1 MKEVIIKTLEE
12 NKLYDDNYDEVYVNK
27 IRDFFDSYHINKSSK
42 NKLPHTIKR
51 DNNGFLV
58 LDNEPY
64 IISDL
69 KTDGHSEAF
78 WMLLSNGSRVLLKQA
93 DYEEIQNELLFKYLC
108 KWLDI
113 PCANNDVALFEGDV
127 YLLSPSFLALDEF
140 LLDYYEV
147 RKKTNIDVKD
157 LIDKASK
164 INQGTFVR
172 KALLMDILTDNQDR
186 FPKNFKV
193 IKGKKNIRICPLY
206 DNGMLRECKKWSSV
220 LLFAGESTDNFD
232 IISYLIK
239 DKFFK
244 NWCLSKLISRKYP
257 NLKEEIF
264 KEKGIYV
271 DDEISKAFNK
281 DVKDGISLVLDG
293 IKNN

>member
-1 MKEVIIKTLEE
+1 MEKIIKTLEE
-12 NKLYDDNYDEVYVNK
+12 NRLYDDNYDEVYVNK
-27 IRDFFDSYHINKSSK
+27 IRDFFDSYQINKGSK
-42 NKLPHTIKR
+42 NKIPKTLKR
-51 DNNGFLV
+51 NSDGFLL

-69 KTDGHSEAF
+69 QTDGHSEAF

-147 RKKTNIDVKD
+147 RKKTNIDVKN
-157 LIDKASK
+157 LIGKARK
-164 INQGTFVR
+164 INQDTFVR
-172 KALLMDILTDNQDR
+172 KTLLVDILTDNQDR

-206 DNGMLRECKKWSSV
+206 DNGMLRECKKYSSV
-220 LLFAGESTDNFD
+220 LLFAGESTDNYD
-232 IISYLIK
+232 IISYLLK
-239 DKFFK
+239 NESFK
-244 NWCLSKLISRKYP
+244 NWCLKKLISKPYPDLRKTIYQD
-257 NLKEEIF
+257 
-264 KEKGIYV
+264 KGIYV
-271 DDEISKAFNK
+271 DDEINKAFNK
-281 DVKDGISLVLDG
+281 DVKDGISLVLDS

>member
-1 MKEVIIKTLEE
+1 MEKIIKTLEE

-27 IRDFFDSYHINKSSK
+27 IRDFFDSYHVNKSSK

-113 PCANNDVALFEGDV
+113 PCANNDVTVFQGNV
-127 YLLSPSFLALDEF
+127 YLLSPSFLSLDEF

-147 RKKTNIDVKD
+147 RGKQSIQVKD
-157 LIDKASK
+157 LVEKADK
-164 INQGTFVR
+164 INQDAFVR
-172 KALLMDILTDNQDR
+172 KALLVDILTDNQDR

-206 DNGMLRECKKWSSV
+206 DNGMLRECKKYSSV
-220 LLFAGESTDNFD
+220 LLFAKESTDNYD
-232 IISYLIK
+232 IISYLLK
-239 DKFFK
+239 NESFR
-244 NWCLSKLISRKYP
+244 NWCLKKLISKPYPDLRKTIYQD
-257 NLKEEIF
+257 
-264 KEKGIYV
+264 KGIYV
-271 DDEISKAFNK
+271 DDEINKAFNK
-281 DVKDGISLVLDG
+281 DVKDGISLVLDS